1 VPRLTIDGHGVDAG
15 EGQTILDAA
24 TGAGVDIPALCTDP
38 RLAPAGACRLC
49 VVGIDGHDRP
59 VAACTTP
66 IAGGMVVHTETPE
79 IEELRRT
86 LLRMLAADY
95 PPGPVTA
102 SPGEPF
108 HRLLARYGVEP
119 APAGEAAARAARAA
133 RYGAT
138 GPADRALVDDSHPLI
153 HVDLARCISCWR
165 CVRIC
170 DEVQGQFAWRIAG
183 RGAASRIVPDS
194 GTTLAASSCVACGAC
209 VDTCPTGALEDKTLA
224 SAAPPTTWTR
234 TTCPYCAVGCEM
246 HVGARE
252 GRIVAVTPAAD
263 APANRGHLCVKGRYG
278 HGFVAAPDR
287 VTHPLVREGGAW
299 REVPWDEALATA
311 AEQLRSARDAGGPAA
326 VGVLGSA
333 RVTNEENYLTQ
344 KLARAVLGTNNVDC
358 CARVCHAPSAAA
370 LGTMLGT
377 GAATS
382 SFADIEA
389 AGTILVCGTNTTE
402 NHPVVGAR
410 IKQTAL
416 RGAHLVVIDP
426 RAIELAGYADV
437 HLQLRPGTNAAV
449 LNAMAAVIV
458 ADGLVDREFLRER
471 VDGFAD
477 FARFIDDYA
486 PEVVAGACGVPADDI
501 RTAARLYAT
510 AGPALSFHGLGVTE
524 HHQGTEGVMCLVNLA
539 LLTGN
544 LGRPGAGVNPLRGQN
559 NVQGAAHMGC
569 EPAHLPGYAPLAQAR
584 RHVAAVWGADVP
596 VAPGLDAME
605 MIDAAG
611 RGELR
616 ALHVVGWDIL
626 MTQPNTTAT
635 RRALERLDGLVVQD
649 LFLNET
655 ARELATVFL
664 PAAASFEKDG
674 TFMSSERRIQRVRRA
689 VDPPAGTR
697 SDGEILCGLAAAL
710 GRGDLFRYERA
721 EDVWNEI
728 RQVWGPGAGIGYARL
743 DAPGGLQWPCPDDDH
758 PGTAILHS
766 DTFGALGP
774 KATLRTVDYRPPPEQ
789 PSDDTPFVLVTGRTL
804 SQFNAGTMTGR
815 SATRHLRATDHLE
828 ISPGDAARLG
838 VAAGRPV
845 RVRSRHGE
853 ATLPAEVTGRVPA
866 GTVFAT
872 FHDPAT
878 AVNRLTGDHRDPL
891 THTPAYKRT
900 AVHLEPASPPTT

>member
-1 VPRLTIDGHGVDAG
+1 
-15 EGQTILDAA
+15 
-24 TGAGVDIPALCTDP
+24 
-38 RLAPAGACRLC
+38 
-49 VVGIDGHDRP
+49 
-59 VAACTTP
+59 
-66 IAGGMVVHTETPE
+66 
-79 IEELRRT
+79 
-86 LLRMLAADY
+86 
-95 PPGPVTA
+95 
-102 SPGEPF
+102 
-108 HRLLARYGVEP
+108 
-119 APAGEAAARAARAA
+119 
-133 RYGAT
+133 
-138 GPADRALVDDSHPLI
+138 
-153 HVDLARCISCWR
+153 
-165 CVRIC
+165 
-170 DEVQGQFAWRIAG
+170 
-183 RGAASRIVPDS
+183 
-194 GTTLAASSCVACGAC
+194 
-209 VDTCPTGALEDKTLA
+209 
-224 SAAPPTTWTR
+224 
-234 TTCPYCAVGCEM
+234 
-246 HVGARE
+246 
-252 GRIVAVTPAAD
+252 
-263 APANRGHLCVKGRYG
+263 
-278 HGFVAAPDR
+278 
-287 VTHPLVREGGAW
+287 
-299 REVPWDEALATA
+299 
-311 AEQLRSARDAGGPAA
+311 
-326 VGVLGSA
+326 
-333 RVTNEENYLTQ
+333 
-344 KLARAVLGTNNVDC
+344 
-358 CARVCHAPSAAA
+358 
-370 LGTMLGT
+370 
-377 GAATS
+377 
-382 SFADIEA
+382 
-389 AGTILVCGTNTTE
+389 
-402 NHPVVGAR
+402 
-410 IKQTAL
+410 
-416 RGAHLVVIDP
+416 
-426 RAIELAGYADV
+426 
-437 HLQLRPGTNAAV
+437 
-449 LNAMAAVIV
+449 
-458 ADGLVDREFLRER
+458 
-471 VDGFAD
+471 
-477 FARFIDDYA
+477 
-486 PEVVAGACGVPADDI
+486 
-501 RTAARLYAT
+501 
-510 AGPALSFHGLGVTE
+510 
-524 HHQGTEGVMCLVNLA
+524 
-539 LLTGN
+539 
-544 LGRPGAGVNPLRGQN
+544 
-559 NVQGAAHMGC
+559 
-569 EPAHLPGYAPLAQAR
+569 
-584 RHVAAVWGADVP
+584 
-596 VAPGLDAME
+596 ME